1 MANANVTKIPVRCLA
16 AGRHGLANEKGE
28 LRLAVQAGPDG
39 KALCAAEFAHSGG
52 RLKFAGEL
60 APLTTADRPTS
71 LIVQSP
77 RTRYVFEPVVA
88 APATPAAARRY
99 AILRDGTPLRGCDA
113 VPATHETLRRYALS
127 RDLASLEMGESAIG
141 SHGLM
146 VLTVRR
152 VA

>member
-39 KALCAAEFAHSGG
+39 KALCAAEFAHANG

-88 APATPAAARRY
+88 APAAARRY